1 MSNWKKISDFITFS
15 TKGITPKYVENSS
28 IIVLNQKCIRNGV
41 IDYSF
46 SQFTDDT
53 KQISETKFIKK
64 GDILINSTG
73 VGTAGRCAFVDEL
86 PIDRRLITDS
96 HILLIRCN
104 NYFEARC
111 LSYLLFSFE
120 KTLMGCMTGSSG
132 QGELDKV
139 AVLNLLT

>member
-1 MSNWKKISDFITFS
+1 MNNWKKISDFITFS

-53 KQISETKFIKK
+53 KQISETKFVKK

-73 VGTAGRCAFVDEL
+73 VGTAGRSAFVDEL
-86 PIDRRLITDS
+86 PTNKRLIINITF
-96 HILLIRCN
+96 L
-104 NYFEARC
+104 
-111 LSYLLFSFE
+111 
-120 KTLMGCMTGSSG
+120 K
-132 QGELDKV
+132 
-139 AVLNLLT
+139 